1 MPNAKRALVL
11 GGKTGLLGQAL
22 TKVLKQA
29 EWEVFAPLRGEI
41 DIFSEQE
48 LSSFLEKNN
57 ISYIFNTIAYTQV
70 EKAEEEQE
78 QAFSLNRNLP
88 HLLAQIAK
96 KQNLYLIHYS
106 TDYVFDGKKH
116 LAYLPE
122 DIPHPLNVYGQ
133 SKYEG
138 EKSILKNKDLNFL
151 LIRTA
156 WLFGE
161 GKENFIS
168 KILKLAQ
175 ERQSLK
181 IVHDQIGSPTY
192 TKDLAHYTLK
202 LLDKGAKGI
211 FHIVNSGQ
219 ASWCELAQEAI
230 NCAGLHCKV
239 LPITSQEYPQKA
251 LRPSFSVL
259 DTQKF
264 TEITG
269 ITPRP
274 WIQALREYLF
284 SLLSEK

>member
-1 MPNAKRALVL
+1 MQSAKRALVL

-22 TKVLKQA
+22 SKILRQ
-29 EWEVFAPLRGEI
+29 EGWEVFAPLRGEI
-41 DIFSEQE
+41 DIFSEKE
-48 LSSFLEKNN
+48 LSSFLQTNN

-70 EKAEEEQE
+70 DQAEEEQE
-78 QAFSLNRNLP
+78 QAFLLNRNLP
-88 HLLAQIAK
+88 RLLTNIAK

-106 TDYVFDGKKH
+106 TDYVFDGKKQ

-122 DIPHPLNVYGQ
+122 DNPRPLNVYGQ
-133 SKYEG
+133 SKYAG
-138 EKSILKNKDLNFL
+138 EKSILENKDFNFL

-161 GKENFIS
+161 GKENFVS

-175 ERQSLK
+175 EKESLK
-181 IVHDQIGSPTY
+181 IVHDQVGSPTY
-192 TKDLAHYTLK
+192 TKDLASYTLK
-202 LLDKGAKGI
+202 LLDKKVTGI

-230 NCAGLHCKV
+230 NCAGLHCKII
-239 LPITSQEYPQKA
+239 PITSKEYPQKA

-264 TEITG
+264 TEVTE